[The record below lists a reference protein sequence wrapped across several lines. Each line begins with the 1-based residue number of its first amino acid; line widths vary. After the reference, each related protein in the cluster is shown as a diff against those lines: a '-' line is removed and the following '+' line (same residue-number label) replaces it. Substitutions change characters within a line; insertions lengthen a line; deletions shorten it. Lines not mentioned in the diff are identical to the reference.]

1 VAPGEVGEIAG
12 QGPFLMPGY
21 YNKPELTAQAL
32 RDGWLMTGDL
42 GHVDEDGF
50 LYLVDRKK
58 DMIDSGGVKVY
69 PHDIEEVVARHPQVA
84 EVVVFGVPDEK
95 WGETPVA
102 AVQLRPGAALDAESL
117 RGWINERVGAR
128 YQRVSQVMLVTEFP
142 RSVAGKI
149 LKRVLREPF
158 WSGRDRAI

>member
-1 VAPGEVGEIAG
+1 
-12 QGPFLMPGY
+12 
-21 YNKPELTAQAL
+21 
-32 RDGWLMTGDL
+32 
-42 GHVDEDGF
+42 
-50 LYLVDRKK
+50 
-58 DMIDSGGVKVY
+58 
-69 PHDIEEVVARHPQVA
+69 
-84 EVVVFGVPDEK
+84 
-95 WGETPVA
+95 VA